1 MKIKRETGIDWRGM
15 SRRARSGRVDEED
28 NTDLRGKDVGTKI
41 SMLTFKKFKSF
52 ELIFNL

>member
-1 MKIKRETGIDWRGM
+1 M

-41 SMLTFKKFKSF
+41 SMLTLKKLKSF
-52 ELIFNL
+52 ELKFNLKL